1 MGLANEIRPSNI
13 EDVVG
18 QHHILDKGM
27 PLRRIIENKL
37 LTNMIF
43 YGPSGTGKT
52 TVARIIAQNTNI
64 SFVELNGTSLKIA
77 DIKDVIEKSKE
88 EKILLYIDEIQYL
101 NKKQQQSILEFIENG
116 QIILIASTTDNPY
129 FSIYKALLSRST
141 VFRFNII
148 EKKDIVEYLKR
159 TKDIVSNKQHL
170 TWRPMNVD
178 KYLEMIADYSG
189 GDLRKA
195 INLFELIVI
204 GRENEI
210 VSVSDDIIRKLSDET
225 NMVIDDDLTYDLM
238 SGLQKSI
245 RGSDTDA
252 AIFYLAKLLAL
263 GDILSPCRRLLVIAT
278 EDIGL
283 AYPNAISIVKACVDS
298 AKELGLPEARLPLAQ
313 ATILLATCP
322 KSNSS
327 YLAINKAIEDVQNG
341 KGKIIP
347 RHLQNTHI
355 DGVGD
360 KIKGQHYLYPHDF
373 PHHYVKQKYLPDD
386 LEGRTY
392 YHYGDNKQEK
402 TIEQYWSKIKE
413 K

>member
-1 MGLANEIRPSNI
+1 MGLANDIRPLSIN
-13 EDVVG
+13 DVVG

-27 PLRRIIENKL
+27 PLRRIVDNNL
-37 LTNMIF
+37 LINMIF

-52 TVARIIAQNTNI
+52 TVARIIAQNTNVL
-64 SFVELNGTSLKIA
+64 FKELNGTNLKIT
-77 DIKDVIEKSKE
+77 DIKEVIDISKNEKV
-88 EKILLYIDEIQYL
+88 LLYIDEIQYL
-101 NKKQQQSILEFIENG
+101 NKKQQQSILEFIETG

-148 EKKDIVEYLKR
+148 EKKDIVKYLDRVK
-159 TKDIVSNKQHL
+159 TIVSDKQNL
-170 TWRPMNVD
+170 TWKPINIE

-195 INLFELIVI
+195 VNLFELLTI
-204 GRENEI
+204 GRQDELVIINEK
-210 VSVSDDIIRKLSDET
+210 IIKDLSDNT
-225 NMVIDDDLTYDLM
+225 NMVIDDDLKYDLM

-245 RGSDTDA
+245 RGSDPNA
-252 AIFYLAKLLAL
+252 AVFYLAKLLEL

-298 AKELGLPEARLPLAQ
+298 AKELGLPEARLPLSE

-327 YLAINKAIEDVQNG
+327 YLAINKVIQD
-341 KGKIIP
+341 
-347 RHLQNTHI
+347 
-355 DGVGD
+355 
-360 KIKGQHYLYPHDF
+360 IKM
-373 PHHYVKQKYLPDD
+373 VKVK
-386 LEGRTY
+386 
-392 YHYGDNKQEK
+392 
-402 TIEQYWSKIKE
+402 
-413 K
+413 